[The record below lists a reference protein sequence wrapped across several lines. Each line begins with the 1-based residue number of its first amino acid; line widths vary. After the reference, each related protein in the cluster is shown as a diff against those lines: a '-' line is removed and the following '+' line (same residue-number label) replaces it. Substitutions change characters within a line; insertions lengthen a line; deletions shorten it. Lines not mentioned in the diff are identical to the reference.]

1 MQSSAAKI
9 INRYFPSLT
18 PAQSKDLSTF
28 LQFENQFP
36 ETFSP
41 FIEAMAFTGD
51 FFLNSSNFF
60 PIFSRPDAVFNLSSF
75 NLSKYSSL
83 VYFLFQ
89 MQYSPFTKFTQPTQF
104 EQFRQA

>member
-9 INRYFPSLT
+9 MKRYLPSFT

-28 LQFENQFP
+28 LQLVNQLP

-41 FIEAMAFTGD
+41 FIEAIAFTGD
-51 FFLNSSNFF
+51 FFLNSSNSFC
-60 PIFSRPDAVFNLSSF
+60 IFSRPEAVFNLSSF
-75 NLSKYSSL
+75 NLVKYSSL

-89 MQYSPFTKFTQPTQF
+89 MQNSPLTKFTQPTQF
-104 EQFRQA
+104 